1 MALEKPAG
9 VGRKQEISLDTA
21 ASHLIEECRMVI
33 PGVQALFGFQL
44 IAIFNQGFE
53 EKLSEPVQVVHLVAL
68 ILTALSMALVMTPAA
83 IHRIAEPMSVSERFL
98 WMASNL
104 LLAGMVSLALGVALD
119 VFVVTTALTAS
130 NVIAVGVGVSALLVF
145 FVFWLYVPRHER
157 DKHA

>member
-1 MALEKPAG
+1 MALAKP
-9 VGRKQEISLDTA
+9 VGIGRRKDIELDTA

-44 IAIFNQGFE
+44 IAVFNQGFD
-53 EKLSEPVQVVHLVAL
+53 EKLADPVRIVHLVAL

-104 LLAGMVSLALGVALD
+104 LLAGMVSLAIGVALD
-119 VFVVTTALTAS
+119 VFVVTTALSSSRTTGLAAG
-130 NVIAVGVGVSALLVF
+130 IGALFVF
-145 FVFWLYVPRHER
+145 FVLWLVVPRREHDR
-157 DKHA
+157 HR

>member
-1 MALEKPAG
+1 MALEKPVG
-9 VGRKQEISLDTA
+9 VGRRQEISLDTA

-33 PGVQALFGFQL
+33 PGIQALFGFQL
-44 IAIFNQGFE
+44 IAIFNEGFE
-53 EKLSEPVQVVHLVAL
+53 KKLAEPVQVVHLVAL

-119 VFVVTTALTAS
+119 VFVVIRAHRQPPIGL
-130 NVIAVGVGVSALLVF
+130 GVGVMALLVF
-145 FVFWLYVPRHER
+145 LAFWLALPRRER
-157 DKHA
+157 DRQR